1 MKSFSWIATSSEY
14 SNRTSFKIP
23 QLHKGYHSLT
33 MVFIKRMKI
42 CWEVYWVTVFGD
54 ARDLAPLILFSRIRT
69 SLNIGKLKH
78 SDYII
83 PEVETWV
90 VPLKKGISSHST
102 THLTSPFFGD
112 GRGNSKWEYYAA
124 TAVARPST
132 LVLSP
137 PILFFRLY
145 VTQLFAAI

>member
-1 MKSFSWIATSSEY
+1 
-14 SNRTSFKIP
+14 
-23 QLHKGYHSLT
+23 
-33 MVFIKRMKI
+33 MV
-42 CWEVYWVTVFGD
+42 
-54 ARDLAPLILFSRIRT
+54 LFSRIRT

-78 SDYII
+78 SDYVI
-83 PEVETWV
+83 PEVEAWV

-132 LVLSP
+132 RPISTNFVLPTIRDS
-137 PILFFRLY
+137 IVRGDLTIWDDLKSF
-145 VTQLFAAI
+145 